1 MKNKYRSLLLS
12 VLLTIILGAC
22 TTGEKIKTLIITG
35 QGEDQLEWMTRS
47 AAVKTILD
55 NAGLFSTKLLV
66 TPPEGEDL
74 SGFSPKFS
82 KYDLVV
88 IDYEGDAWPEGT
100 KKALQTYIQDGGG
113 AVWIRLSGEPGNPVT
128 GSVTFSERNDF
139 EVTMRPED
147 HPVTK
152 GLPVHWLHPADVVMK
167 GSQIAKDQFQIL
179 ATAPSNPSA
188 RRSEPEPVL
197 LAGTVGKGR
206 VFITMLGKP
215 DNEKNDALACS
226 GFIVTLQRGAE
237 WAATGKVTQ
246 EVPFDFPTAAGA
258 VTRPS
263 FTSVKSEEAFR
274 EMCSYETGSSTKY
287 FTWLQ
292 YEINKA
298 SGNTEE
304 LAALEKKMVN
314 VLLNSKATAEAK
326 KLILNQLSW
335 MGTEFCIPVIKGLAE
350 DPELKDAVDFAL
362 ERLQPAN

>member
-35 QGEDQLEWMTRS
+35 QAEDQLEWMTRS
-47 AAVKTILD
+47 TAVKAILE
-55 NAGLFSTKLLV
+55 NAGLFSTKLLI
-66 TPPEGEDL
+66 TPPKGEDL
-74 SGFSPKFS
+74 SGFNPKFS
-82 KYDLVV
+82 KYDLVI
-88 IDYEGDAWPEGT
+88 IDYEGDAWPEET
-100 KKALQTYIQDGGG
+100 KKAFQAFLSDGGG
-113 AVWIRLSGEPGNPVT
+113 AVWIRLSDEPGNPVPQ
-128 GSVTFSERNDF
+128 SVTFSERNDF

-152 GLPVHWLHPADVVMK
+152 GLPVHWLHPADVVIK
-167 GSQIAKDQFQIL
+167 GSQIDKDQFQIL
-179 ATAPSNPSA
+179 ATAPANPSA
-188 RRSEPEPVL
+188 RRSASEPVL
-197 LAGTVGKGR
+197 LAGAVGQGR

-215 DNEKNDALACS
+215 DNEKNDALTCS

-237 WAATGKVTQ
+237 WAATGAVTQ

-258 VTRPS
+258 MTRPS
-263 FTSVKSEEAFR
+263 FTGVKSDEAFR

-292 YEINKA
+292 FEINKA
-298 SGNTEE
+298 SGNTEK

-326 KLILNQLSW
+326 KLIINQLSW
-335 MGTEFCIPVIKGLAE
+335 MGTEYCIPAIKGLGD
-350 DPELKDAVDFAL
+350 DPELKEAVDFAL
-362 ERLQPAN
+362 ERIHNIN